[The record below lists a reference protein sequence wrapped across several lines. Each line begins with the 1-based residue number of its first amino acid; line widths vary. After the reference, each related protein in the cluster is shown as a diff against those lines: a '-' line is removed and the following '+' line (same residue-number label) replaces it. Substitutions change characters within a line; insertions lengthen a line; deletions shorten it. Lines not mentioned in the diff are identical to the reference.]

1 MKYWVYIEG
10 RQQGPFELEQ
20 LYDLPVDRNTKV
32 WFEGLPRWIPA
43 GEAEPLACLFDGS
56 PRPEAPETV
65 GSDSETEASTDCGAS
80 ADAVVAEESCESEE
94 PVRKADFLRKS
105 GFVQPAFPGS
115 RIARHELPDEPC
127 PPSYL
132 GWSIALTVCCCS
144 PLSLG
149 ALVASICVS
158 SFYQGGNI
166 DKARRASEWA
176 AWLVMIAI
184 ALGFLPVMLMS
195 AMF

>member
-56 PRPEAPETV
+56 PRPEAPETA

-94 PVRKADFLRKS
+94 LVRKADFLRKS
-105 GFVQPAFPGS
+105 GFGQPSFPGS

>member
-20 LYDLPVDRNTKV
+20 LYDLPIDESTKV

-43 GEAEPLACLFDGS
+43 GEVEQLACLFDGS
-56 PRPEAPETV
+56 PRPEASAAAE
-65 GSDSETEASTDCGAS
+65 SAADDAEAEVAAYTAGAE
-80 ADAVVAEESCESEE
+80 VCEE
-94 PVRKADFLRKS
+94 PVHKADYLSKS
-105 GFVQPAFPGS
+105 GEAQAAFPG
-115 RIARHELPDEPC
+115 RRMARHELPDEPC

-149 ALVASICVS
+149 ALIASICVS
-158 SFYQGGNI
+158 SFYQGGSVE
-166 DKARRASEWA
+166 KARRASEWA